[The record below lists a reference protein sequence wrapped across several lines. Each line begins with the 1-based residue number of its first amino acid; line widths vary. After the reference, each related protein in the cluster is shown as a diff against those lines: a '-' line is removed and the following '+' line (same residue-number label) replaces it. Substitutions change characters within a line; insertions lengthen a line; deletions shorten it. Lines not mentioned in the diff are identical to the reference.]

1 MFNRGPVGHLQYRI
15 HQVMMKHNQFIR
27 NEFRY
32 NILIQ
37 YNEFLYKHLI
47 FTFSSPEEYFQYII
61 LYRAYKQIYSPIHN
75 GCNYQQGHIL
85 TFLSKYDIKEGK
97 ILVLLLIDELFSGRL
112 HKTEE

>member
-1 MFNRGPVGHLQYRI
+1 MFNRGPVGHLHYRI
-15 HQVMMKHNQFIR
+15 HQVMMRHKQFSR
-27 NEFRY
+27 SEFRY

-37 YNEFLYKHLI
+37 YNE
-47 FTFSSPEEYFQYII
+47 FSSPEEYFQYII